1 MNDSNLSCNS
11 VFVAVSKSYGNVSR
25 FVAGLEDRDMFLSY
39 AREVPDV
46 SSYTILSYWMA
57 GGYAARLQRA
67 GLAPNLVAPGQN
79 WLSEVSELDETLT
92 CRKIFTTKIIELPTG
107 ALLFAK
113 PAEAKI
119 ESIPAGKYFAEN
131 LMEICKNEGVPAD
144 TLFQWTD
151 TLLNLNHEHRFFIA
165 DGHIHTGSPY
175 LIDGSIYSSAMVS
188 PYFSDAYEV
197 AESFLKILES
207 NRKLPPALTLD
218 VGRDEDSGE
227 WLIIEANPAW
237 SSGPYGADPSE
248 ILKVLERACSWTEGR
263 DDAKWLWEPAEYLTD
278 LALKEPLVKIVPLED
293 VAEASGIFKHNG

>member
-1 MNDSNLSCNS
+1 MNTSNLSCS
-11 VFVAVSKSYGNVSR
+11 RVFVAVSKSYGTISR
-25 FVAGLEDRDMFLSY
+25 FLTGLEDRDMFLSY

-46 SSYTILSYWMA
+46 SSYKSHSYWMA

-67 GLAPNLVAPGQN
+67 GLAPNLIAPGQY

-92 CRKIFTTKIIELPTG
+92 RRRIFTTKIADLPTG

-119 ESIPAGKYFAEN
+119 ESIPAGKYFTDH
-131 LMEICKNEGVPAD
+131 LLEICKNEGVPTD

-165 DGHIHTGSPY
+165 DGQIRTGSPY
-175 LIDGSIYSSAMVS
+175 LIDGIVYTSEMIS
-188 PYFSDAYEV
+188 PHFGAAYDA

-207 NRKLPPALTLD
+207 NKLLPPALTLD
-218 VGRDEDSGE
+218 VGRDEDSGK

-237 SSGPYGADPSE
+237 SSGPYGANPSIVLE
-248 ILKVLERACSWTEGR
+248 VLERACSWTDGV
-263 DDAKWLWEPAEYLTD
+263 DDAKWRWEPAEYLVD
-278 LALKEPLVKIVPLED
+278 LALKEPLMKVIPLKD
-293 VAEASGIFKHNG
+293 VAEAFGIFKHNG